1 MSLYLASPPRS
12 IKIPE
17 LRLKGVEQ
25 LDEKDTV
32 MYKTGD
38 EVVKEEKVWIGD
50 EPSSMGN
57 GTVLED
63 IAANTQEEL
72 ADDANHLEIR
82 KKADAAYLK
91 AIEKM
96 GHKYSKHNGHHIQQF
111 AVGDNGSVRILCI
124 DRAKTDLQR
133 LPCIVVEIV
142 GKACIVYHLCCKV
155 GVRNTCYGVGDLE
168 LFTGSFEFAVE
179 GWRTMPI
186 IFLREAAK
194 LQAPWNSFT
203 KNSDIEDS
211 SACSIICDESD
222 IDVDAP
228 QNGVVPVS
236 AGAHVTRNKCGVSF
250 SAEMRKPL
258 KLETGL
264 LISTSPLHKKF

>member
-1 MSLYLASPPRS
+1 MPRS
-12 IKIPE
+12 
-17 LRLKGVEQ
+17 L
-25 LDEKDTV
+25 
-32 MYKTGD
+32 
-38 EVVKEEKVWIGD
+38 
-50 EPSSMGN
+50 S
-57 GTVLED
+57 
-63 IAANTQEEL
+63 TQK
-72 ADDANHLEIR
+72 NHLEIR

-203 KNSDIEDS
+203 KNRYTYKSERCNTKHCSCARNNIE
-211 SACSIICDESD
+211 CIVIIATGSMCD
-222 IDVDAP
+222 
-228 QNGVVPVS
+228 
-236 AGAHVTRNKCGVSF
+236 NKEVKSV
-250 SAEMRKPL
+250 M
-258 KLETGL
+258 
-264 LISTSPLHKKF
+264 I